1 MTRPIRVLVLS
12 LALSFFLSSTTSAFA
27 QFEGLDLSS
36 KKKKKNGAASKTKK
50 GKKGKVKEEEEKG
63 ELPPTPPETGS
74 AATSPAAGAAGAKTE
89 GAKPPEGGAGGLGLD
104 LSGDSGAAAKP
115 PAKGKGDKAAPT
127 MSFDAVDVS
136 GKTADRQKLDAAL
149 ADFKGDNYEKAALGA
164 WELMQDPK
172 MVELHQDKLKYALAN
187 KAAEVKFTD
196 LLDKVEKAVV
206 EAQKLSAQ
214 VLKDL
219 SGGKT
224 VNVGEH
230 TKTQQDFR
238 GIQRDARD
246 AVTNKGAI
254 NQIKFLDEIR
264 KPGLDPK
271 KVELP
276 SAAIKKIEAKLDALE
291 TQVDALGEA
300 LGQAIEKQ
308 AAIAAAGPLADEA
321 RKLLEEFKASHKRIK
336 SLSGDG
342 KKLLATAKK
351 TNQTIRASKVSDTS
365 KFLEVIHKLHLV
377 SQKYEED
384 VLKEAYR
391 GRDAK
396 GELQMKLSAMTKKE
410 GFDIAMN
417 QPFRDWRAAIFD
429 VVRLCTL
436 PGGAAKD
443 EIDDALDYVISFGG
457 TSASQGESQAKR
469 IAEERSALGK
479 KYGSTGA

>member
-1 MTRPIRVLVLS
+1 MPAFSFTEKEWDKVRPSSVKKTGVTDAMKGVLKGVPKDLKS
-12 LALSFFLSSTTSAFA
+12 LADDKACDNAIKL
-27 QFEGLDLSS
+27 LDEADSVLG
-36 KKKKKNGAASKTKK
+36 KASGVV
-50 GKKGKVKEEEEKG
+50 GKAKDDKHD
-63 ELPPTPPETGS
+63 
-74 AATSPAAGAAGAKTE
+74 AAGKLKTWRAEIVDAK
-89 GAKPPEGGAGGLGLD
+89 
-104 LSGDSGAAAKP
+104 
-115 PAKGKGDKAAPT
+115 
-127 MSFDAVDVS
+127 
-136 GKTADRQKLDAAL
+136 
-149 ADFKGDNYEKAALGA
+149 
-164 WELMQDPK
+164 K